1 MEQILDSYKP
11 DFEKSIGILTDAFA
25 TLRVGRA
32 NPIMVENIIVEAY
45 GAQTPL
51 KQVASIT
58 VPEARTILVA
68 PWDKAIIKDIAKA
81 IELANIGISPVNEGA
96 QLRLTVP
103 ALTEDSRKEL
113 VKSVGEKMEKTRI
126 AIRQIRDKAKDNI
139 VKQEKDKQLTEDDKY
154 DLQKKLDELVK
165 DYNEKI
171 KSMADKK
178 EQEIMTL

>member
-1 MEQILDSYKP
+1 MEQFLDNYKP
-11 DFEKSIGILTDAFA
+11 DFEKSVGILTDSLA

-32 NPIMVENIIVEAY
+32 NPIMVENILVDVY

-51 KQVASIT
+51 KQMASIT

-103 ALTEDSRKEL
+103 ALTEESRKEL
-113 VKSVGEKMEKTRI
+113 VKSIGEKMEKTRI

-139 VKQEKDKQLTEDDKY
+139 VKQEKNKQLTEDDKY

-171 KSMADKK
+171 KAMGDKK

>member
-1 MEQILDSYKP
+1 MEQFLDNYKP
-11 DFEKSIGILTDAFA
+11 DFEKSVGILSETLT

-32 NPIMVENIIVEAY
+32 NPIMVENIMVEAY
-45 GAQTPL
+45 GAQAPL
-51 KQVASIT
+51 KQMASIT

-103 ALTEDSRKEL
+103 ALTEESRKEL
-113 VKSVGEKMEKTRI
+113 VKSIGEKMEKTRI

-171 KSMADKK
+171 KAMGDKK